1 MDFDIKAKIEE
12 IIAKIKGDPG
22 LLDDFGK
29 EPEKT
34 VERVAGTDIPDGW
47 LDKII
52 EGVKAA
58 FSGGKI
64 KETIENIGDKIGGIF
79 GKKEDKED

>member
-12 IIAKIKGDPG
+12 IVEKIKNDSG
-22 LLDDFGK
+22 LFDSFKKD
-29 EPEKT
+29 PEKT
-34 VERVAGTDIPDGW
+34 IERVAGTDVPDGL

-58 FSGGKI
+58 LSSGKL
-64 KETIENIGDKIGGIF
+64 KDVFENIGDKLGGIF
-79 GKKEDKED
+79 GKKDE

>member
-1 MDFDIKAKIEE
+1 MDFDLKAKIEE
-12 IIAKIKGDPG
+12 IIEKIKGDNG
-22 LLDDFGK
+22 MFERFQKD
-29 EPEKT
+29 PEKT
-34 VERVAGTDIPDGW
+34 VRGVAGEDVPDN
-47 LDKII
+47 LLEKII

-79 GKKEDKED
+79 GKKDE